1 VTLPVRPVGL
11 RAGGRALGAL
21 VVALALATPA
31 PAAAATLRSFKLKT
45 LDGVEKTLPDVLGKA
60 TLVVFFFP
68 TCPYCNAA
76 FPHVQK
82 LYDKYREQGL
92 SMVWINVL
100 PDEQKLIAAWREKHG
115 YTVPVLLGTRSTPN
129 DYKVRMTPTHYLLDG
144 RGEILSKQDGF
155 SPGDETRLEQ
165 QIQKA
170 LAP

>member
-1 VTLPVRPVGL
+1 MTQQGRIVCLLLAFVLARPSFASAERL
-11 RAGGRALGAL
+11 K
-21 VVALALATPA
+21 
-31 PAAAATLRSFKLKT
+31 SFKLKT

-76 FPHVQK
+76 FPKVQK
-82 LYDKYREQGL
+82 LYDTYRDQGL
-92 SMVWINVL
+92 SVVWINVV
-100 PDEQKLIAAWREKHG
+100 PDEQRLIADWRTKHG
-115 YTVPVLLGTRSTPN
+115 YTVPILLGGRSTPN

-155 SPGDETRLEQ
+155 NPGDEVRLEQ

-170 LAP
+170 LGG